1 MCGSRGGTEGPDP
14 PEKSILVQI
23 PCKTTKL
30 PSQHSMLGHHRPV
43 SKTPMM
49 AHLKRYLDSLSPH
62 QLKKN
67 IVKDEPPLKKLS
79 GSVHMDPDQA
89 WVQTLRHLM
98 MVILKDFFKVEL
110 EKEKNTADYK
120 KNMKI
125 YQGCKALKIQMHHRQ
140 IYLMRSPIEM

>member
-1 MCGSRGGTEGPDP
+1 
-14 PEKSILVQI
+14 
-23 PCKTTKL
+23 
-30 PSQHSMLGHHRPV
+30 
-43 SKTPMM
+43 M
-49 AHLKRYLDSLSPH
+49 AHLKWYLDSLSPH
-62 QLKKN
+62 QLKKKN

-79 GSVHMDPDQA
+79 GLVHMDPDQA

-110 EKEKNTADYK
+110 EKENKHSRLQ

-140 IYLMRSPIEM
+140 IHLMRSPIEM